1 MWSGK
6 LRGPVVRLPSCQNRV
21 SLRRTIGVRLG
32 PYQAVEIFRISALSF
47 LTAPP
52 DQVRGKLCDVR
63 LYASFAA
70 RRTPPHQVWQLWAI
84 VARPPHAET
93 TPMITTGR
101 TLIHPGFSSDC
112 AT

>member
-47 LTAPP
+47 LTAH
-52 DQVRGKLCDVR
+52 CDVR
-63 LYASFAA
+63 SYASFAA